1 MNNAFLSDPKW
12 SPYIN
17 QKIQGFS
24 LKQGEEDIVVQN
36 LDNKLQMNI
45 PVNITDVSKRYN
57 HNFTAKRINTH
68 RYQVIPD
75 APYDRFLVRVHPE
88 NGEEL
93 NVNLSITYETSSSLY
108 KLSFPTPPDET
119 EIAAPFQKADNYS
132 YIAWKLPSRPIILN
146 LNVTVAKP
154 FSAQE
159 GSGNKSRALLVT
171 YSVAIYAVQ
180 CMYWDRNKY
189 EWLDTGCEVRRYFK
203 FNPCRILLMFTLSLQ
218 LPKLSHMQLLFS
230 TSENLGRKGY
240 KLWAP

>member
-24 LKQGEEDIVVQN
+24 LKRDGEDIVVQN
-36 LDNKLQMNI
+36 LDQKLEMKI
-45 PVNITDVSKRYN
+45 PVNITNESQRHN
-57 HNFTAKRINTH
+57 LNFTAKRINKH

-75 APYDRFLVRVHPE
+75 APYDRFLVRVHAE
-88 NGEEL
+88 NGEAL

-108 KLSFPTPPDET
+108 KLSFPPLDET
-119 EIAAPFQKADNYS
+119 EIPAPFQKADTYS

-159 GSGNKSRALLVT
+159 GSGNKSRALHVT

-203 FNPCRILLMFTLSLQ
+203 FNRCRIILVFTLSLQ
-218 LPKLSHMQLLFS
+218 LPKLSHSCYSPLQ
-230 TSENLGRKGY
+230 KI
-240 KLWAP
+240 

>member
-24 LKQGEEDIVVQN
+24 LKQDEEDIIVQN
-36 LDNKLQMNI
+36 LDKKLEMNI
-45 PVNITDVSKRYN
+45 PVNIAKVSQQYN
-57 HNFTAKRINTH
+57 LNFTAKRINKH

-75 APYDRFLVRVHPE
+75 APYDRFLVRVNPE
-88 NGEEL
+88 NGEAL

-108 KLSFPTPPDET
+108 KLSFPTPLDKK
-119 EIAAPFQKADNYS
+119 EIPAPFQKADNYS
-132 YIAWKLPSRPIILN
+132 YLAWKLPSRPIILN

-154 FSAQE
+154 FSAQR
-159 GSGNKSRALLVT
+159 GSGNKSRAVHVN

-203 FNPCRILLMFTLSLQ
+203 CNRCRILLMFTLSLQ
-218 LPKLSHMQLLFS
+218 LPKLSHSCYSLLQ
-230 TSENLGRKGY
+230 KI
-240 KLWAP
+240 